1 MSGIQLYA
9 KGDKKF
15 MNAYKVN
22 GIPRFILLDPKGNI
36 VSAKASRPSSEKLK
50 VLFNELKR

>member
-9 KGDKKF
+9 KGGKKF
-15 MNAYKVN
+15 MNAYKIN

-36 VSAKASRPSSEKLK
+36 VSAKVSRPSSEKLK